1 MDLNQKRLKH
11 QEVLKRFDI
20 AYRDAKSM
28 LNTNNPLAEEIQDSI
43 ENIHNVYMMYH
54 NFNKLRN
61 SVMDSDHIQKNFE
74 DFLENLEEMI
84 EKIRRSAEALADASK
99 QFEMLEESKV
109 MEFGKVISDQIKKLK
124 AWVSKSVRKLKILSD
139 MIKNDMA
146 MLEKEIHKEFNRT
159 K

>member
-1 MDLNQKRLKH
+1 
-11 QEVLKRFDI
+11 
-20 AYRDAKSM
+20 
-28 LNTNNPLAEEIQDSI
+28 
-43 ENIHNVYMMYH
+43 
-54 NFNKLRN
+54 
-61 SVMDSDHIQKNFE
+61 MDSDHIQKNFE

-84 EKIRRSAEALADASK
+84 EKIRSSAEALADASK

>member
-1 MDLNQKRLKH
+1 MDLTQKRLKY

-28 LNTNNPLAEEIQDSI
+28 LNTNNPLADEIKDSI

-61 SVMDSDHIQKNFE
+61 SVVNSDDIQKNFE
-74 DFLENLEEMI
+74 DFLDHLEEMI
-84 EKIRRSAEALADASK
+84 EKIRSSAEALADASK
-99 QFEMLEESKV
+99 EFEILDESKA
-109 MEFGKVISDQIKKLK
+109 MDFGKVISDQIKKLK
-124 AWVSKSVRKLKILSD
+124 TWVSKSVKKLKVLSD
-139 MIKNDMA
+139 MIKSDMA
-146 MLEKEIHKEFNRT
+146 MLEREIQKEFKKN